1 TRYEM
6 WFLLPFVAGYI
17 CLMGGERRRVATA
30 LFCVLAGAGPVL
42 WLAHNWWY
50 FEDPLYFYRGP
61 WSAKAIQGNVTYPGL
76 GNWRLA
82 FRYFFEAGRLIAG
95 LPALAIAAAGALLV
109 AVRRR
114 AAWSLVLLALAPFF
128 YVWSIHSSG
137 GSPIHVPQLEPHGWY
152 NIRYAMAFLPLV
164 ALGVA
169 ALVSVAG
176 PRSGR
181 LAGATAVLVALVPFV
196 IDWNSHAITWQE
208 AEINS
213 RGRRAWTAQAVQFL
227 RVAAGPHETFFTSFN
242 DMTGIYRTLGI
253 PLRDTLT
260 GDSNPQ
266 FLMVQSRPD
275 LFLWEDWAVV
285 MGGDTVQG
293 IIDRAR
299 LRGPRFE
306 LSDRIYVK
314 GQPVIEIYHRTY
326 ENPLL

>member
-1 TRYEM
+1 
-6 WFLLPFVAGYI
+6 L
-17 CLMGGERRRVATA
+17 
-30 LFCVLAGAGPVL
+30 
-42 WLAHNWWY
+42 
-50 FEDPLYFYRGP
+50 
-61 WSAKAIQGNVTYPGL
+61 
-76 GNWRLA
+76 
-82 FRYFFEAGRLIAG
+82 
-95 LPALAIAAAGALLV
+95 
-109 AVRRR
+109 
-114 AAWSLVLLALAPFF
+114 F